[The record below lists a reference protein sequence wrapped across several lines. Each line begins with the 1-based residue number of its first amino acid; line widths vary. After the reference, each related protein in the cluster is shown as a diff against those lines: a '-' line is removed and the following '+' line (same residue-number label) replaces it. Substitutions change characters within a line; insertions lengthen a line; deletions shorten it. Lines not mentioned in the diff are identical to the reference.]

1 MAFMPPPPRYVV
13 QVLLPEPANLDPA
26 VVHGQLRAWRDD
38 VQLISGQGRD
48 HFGFAIPT
56 HDLPLLA
63 HVFPAL
69 PDAYA
74 SQLDDALQWSPTWPE
89 RFAAV
94 ARCRS
99 SLVVSMV
106 AHRAINHATM
116 LLAFLS
122 VLDTVLASV
131 NDLRPTVLHWLPAQR
146 VMPFSTYRLL
156 RMELGP
162 CGPAINVRI
171 APIGDRTAVA
181 DTVGLADLGLPDL
194 QTLAT
199 EQDPAALAFRLVKL
213 ARSMFV
219 GDKLDCTWVEEASY
233 SPPTRDA
240 LTVQL
245 D

>member
-1 MAFMPPPPRYVV
+1 MSSTPQPPRYAV
-13 QVLLPEPANLDPA
+13 QLLLPQQAVLDPA
-26 VVHGQLRAWRDD
+26 VVHGQLLGWRDD
-38 VQLISGQGRD
+38 VELIGAARGS

-63 HVFPAL
+63 HVFPAA

-74 SQLDDALQWSPTWPE
+74 AQLDDALQWSPTWRE
-89 RFAAV
+89 RYQAV
-94 ARCRS
+94 ARCRA
-99 SLVVSMV
+99 SLVVSMIS
-106 AHRAINHATM
+106 HRAVNHATM
-116 LLAFLS
+116 LLAFLA
-122 VLDTVLASV
+122 VLDAVLGSID
-131 NDLRPTVLHWLPAQR
+131 DLRATVLHWLPAQR
-146 VMPFSTYRLL
+146 VMPFATYRLL

-171 APIGDRTAVA
+171 AHVGESDTVA
-181 DTVGLADLGLPDL
+181 DTIGLADLGLPDL

-199 EQDPAALAFRLVKL
+199 GRDPAALAFRLVHL

-219 GDKLDCTWVEEASY
+219 GDKLDCAWVEEASF
-233 SPPTRDA
+233 SPPRRDA

>member
-1 MAFMPPPPRYVV
+1 MASLTPPPRYAV
-13 QVLLPEPANLDPA
+13 QILLPEPAVLDPA
-26 VVHGQLRAWRDD
+26 IVHRQLRAWRDD
-38 VQLISGQGRD
+38 VELIGARQGE

-63 HVFPAL
+63 HVFPAT
-69 PDAYA
+69 PDSYA
-74 SQLDDALQWSPTWPE
+74 TQLDEALQWSPTWHE
-89 RFAAV
+89 RYHAV
-94 ARCRS
+94 ARCRA

-106 AHRAINHATM
+106 THRAINHATM

-122 VLDTVLASV
+122 LLDTVLGSLD
-131 NDLRPTVLHWLPAQR
+131 DLRSTVLHWIPAQR

-171 APIGDRTAVA
+171 AHVGACDTVA
-181 DTVGLADLGLPDL
+181 DTVGLAELGLPDL

-199 EQDPAALAFRLVKL
+199 GRDPAVLTHRLVSL

-219 GDKLDCTWVEEASY
+219 GDKLDCAWVEEASF
-233 SPPTRDA
+233 SPPSRDV
-240 LTVQL
+240 LTLQL

>member
-1 MAFMPPPPRYVV
+1 MASLTPPPRYTV
-13 QVLLPEPANLDPA
+13 QVLLPEPAAIDPA
-26 VVHGQLRAWRDD
+26 AVHDPLLAWRSDI
-38 VQLISGQGRD
+38 QLIGGHAGE

-56 HDLPLLA
+56 QDLPLLA
-63 HVFPAL
+63 HVFAAS

-74 SQLDDALQWSPTWPE
+74 SQLDDALQWSPAWRE
-89 RFAAV
+89 RYAAV
-94 ARCRS
+94 ARCRA

-116 LLAFLS
+116 LTAFLS
-122 VLDTVLASV
+122 VLDSVLASLDDV
-131 NDLRPTVLHWLPAQR
+131 RPCVLHWLPAQR
-146 VMPFSTYRLL
+146 VMPFSTYRML

-162 CGPAINVRI
+162 CGPAVNVRI
-171 APIGDRTAVA
+171 APVGDHDAVA

-199 EQDPAALAFRLVKL
+199 DRDPAALTSRLVGL

-219 GDKLDCTWVEEASY
+219 GDKLDCSWVEEASF
-233 SPPTRDA
+233 SPPSRDV
-240 LTVQL
+240 LTLQL

>member
-1 MAFMPPPPRYVV
+1 MLTMPQPPHYAV
-13 QVLLPEPANLDPA
+13 QLLLPRVAVLDAA
-26 VVHGQLRAWRDD
+26 VVHGQLLGWRND
-38 VQLISGQGRD
+38 VQLIRPPRGD

-63 HVFPAL
+63 HVFAAAPT
-69 PDAYA
+69 AYA
-74 SQLDDALQWSPTWPE
+74 NQLDEALQWSPTWRE
-89 RFAAV
+89 RHEAV
-94 ARCRS
+94 ARCRA

-122 VLDTVLASV
+122 VLDTVLGSID
-131 NDLRPTVLHWLPAQR
+131 DLRSTVLHWLPAQR

-171 APIGDRTAVA
+171 AQIGESDTIA
-181 DTVGLADLGLPDL
+181 DTVGLSDLGLPDL

-199 EQDPAALAFRLVKL
+199 GRDPAALAFRLVNL

-219 GDKLDCTWVEEASY
+219 GDKLDCVWVEEASF
-233 SPPTRDA
+233 SPPRRDA
-240 LTVQL
+240 LTLQL

>member
-1 MAFMPPPPRYVV
+1 MGSLLPSPRYAV
-13 QVLLPEPANLDPA
+13 QLLMPEPVVLDPA

-38 VQLISGQGRD
+38 VELIGVRPGE

-56 HDLPLLA
+56 RDLPLLA
-63 HVFPAL
+63 HVFPAT
-69 PDAYA
+69 PESFAA
-74 SQLDDALQWSPTWPE
+74 QLEDALQWSPTWHE
-89 RFAAV
+89 RYEAV
-94 ARCRS
+94 ARCRA

-122 VLDTVLASV
+122 LLDTVLGSLE
-131 NDLRPTVLHWLPAQR
+131 DLRPTVLHWIPAQR

-171 APIGDRTAVA
+171 AHVGERDTVA
-181 DTVGLADLGLPDL
+181 DTVGLAELGLPDL

-199 EQDPAALAFRLVKL
+199 GRDPAALAHRLVSL

-219 GDKLDCTWVEEASY
+219 GDKLDCLWVEEASF
-233 SPPTRDA
+233 SPPSRDV
-240 LTVQL
+240 LTLQL